1 MPTQDFTAQ
10 TRQIFEEVLNKGELD
25 VADDLL
31 AKNCVGHSG
40 SEEIRGPE
48 GFKQFVQGFRT
59 AFPDLRF
66 TIQEIVAQGNT
77 VVTRYTSKGTQR
89 GPLQGIAPTDKTA
102 TLTGISIGH
111 FGPDGKLS
119 EWFLNFDELGL
130 LRQLGVV
137 PAGMPATMPMG
148 TAAQPQEQ
156 QRPHG

>member
-10 TRQIFEEVLNKGELD
+10 TRQIYEDVLNKGELD
-25 VADDLL
+25 AADDLL

-66 TIQEIVAQGNT
+66 TIEEIVSQGTT
-77 VVTRYTSKGTQR
+77 VVTRYTSQGTQR
-89 GPLQGIAPTDKTA
+89 GPLQGIAPTGKTA

-137 PAGMPATMPMG
+137 PAEIPVGMAG
-148 TAAQPQEQ
+148 QPQAQAQAQ
-156 QRPHG
+156 QQPHG

>member
-1 MPTQDFTAQ
+1 MPTQDFIAQ
-10 TRQIFEEVLNKGELD
+10 TRQIYEDVLNKGELD
-25 VADDLL
+25 AADDLL

-66 TIQEIVAQGNT
+66 TIEEIVSQGTT
-77 VVTRYTSKGTQR
+77 VVTRYTSQGTQR
-89 GPLQGIAPTDKTA
+89 GPLQGIAPTGKTA

-137 PAGMPATMPMG
+137 PAEMPVGMAG
-148 TAAQPQEQ
+148 QPQAQAQAQ
-156 QRPHG
+156 QQPHG